1 MTAKRFHS
9 EDNCCGYYTEIIDKQ
24 KELDLSLPNPKKNL
38 TIEELV
44 DLLNNLH
51 EENEKLKLHLHIL
64 EEVVYMLDQEVVR
77 AMEDGFESS
86 DWYPN
91 YLAKGTEDLE

>member
-1 MTAKRFHS
+1 MTAKRFTFLDGS
-9 EDNCCGYYTEIIDKQ
+9 SLRYTCICDNQKGYRTNGVLKQ
-24 KELDLSLPNPKKNL
+24 DEVL
-38 TIEELV
+38 E
-44 DLLNNLH
+44 LLNNLH

-86 DWYPN
+86 DWYQN